1 MKTTHLLISYRN
13 LIGCRLKCFSQS
25 FGFGPESSPVGQLG
39 FIFGAIGG
47 AIGGGVLGWFIV
59 FKLFRK

>member
-1 MKTTHLLISYRN
+1 MPIRYRN
-13 LIGCRLKCFSQS
+13 LNGYSFKCFSQS
-25 FGFGPESSPVGQLG
+25 FWFGTESTPVGQLG
-39 FIFGAIGG
+39 FIFG